1 MHLIQ
6 ILLPLYDN
14 AGAEL
19 PAELFERTRQELID
33 RFGGLT
39 AYTRAPAKGL
49 WQEDATTTVRDDIVI
64 YEIMA
69 DTLEEAWW
77 RKYRGTMEQRFRQE
91 AIVVRAQAIRLL

>member
-14 AGAEL
+14 AGAGL
-19 PAELFERTRQELID
+19 PAGLFERTRQELID

-49 WQEDATTTVRDDIVI
+49 WQEEASTTVRDDIVI

-69 DTLEEAWW
+69 DALDGAWW
-77 RKYRGTMEQRFRQE
+77 REYRGTLEHRFRQE
-91 AIVVRAQAIRLL
+91 TIVVRAQAITLL